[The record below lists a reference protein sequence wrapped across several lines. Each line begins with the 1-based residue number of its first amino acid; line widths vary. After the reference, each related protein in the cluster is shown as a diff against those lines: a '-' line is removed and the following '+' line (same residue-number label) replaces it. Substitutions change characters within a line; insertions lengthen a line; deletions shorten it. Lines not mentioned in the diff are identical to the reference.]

1 MGFPGGSAGNK
12 SSRTAGDLGFIP
24 GLGRSPGER
33 NSYPLQYS
41 GLENSMDCIVHQVA
55 KSWTRLS
62 DFHFHANNKQSKN
75 KVKKKKS
82 IYNSTKVNKILTN
95 WVLYTENYKILLK
108 ENDDL
113 SKCKAILCLRIRRF
127 IIIEMII
134 IIEMAIFPK
143 LIHRFN

>member
-55 KSWTRLS
+55 KSRTWLS

-75 KVKKKKS
+75 KVKKKNPFIIAPKS
-82 IYNSTKVNKILTN
+82 IKYLQ
-95 WVLYTENYKILLK
+95 TEFCTLK
-108 ENDDL
+108 TI
-113 SKCKAILCLRIRRF
+113 KYYWKKM
-127 IIIEMII
+127 MI
-134 IIEMAIFPK
+134 
-143 LIHRFN
+143 

>member
-55 KSWTRLS
+55 KSRTRLS

-95 WVLYTENYKILLK
+95 
-108 ENDDL
+108 
-113 SKCKAILCLRIRRF
+113 
-127 IIIEMII
+127 
-134 IIEMAIFPK
+134 
-143 LIHRFN
+143 